1 MKTACAFS
9 IHSVLRTEAL
19 RRIGGYRVCFRYAQD
34 YDMLLRILEIGQIEV
49 LPQELLQYRV
59 HAGAISAHCTDA
71 QKIANVTALASAILR
86 AQGQE
91 DGIDEAAVI
100 DERSMLQ
107 LAERAGAWPLI
118 PAFAVFRS

>member
-1 MKTACAFS
+1 
-9 IHSVLRTEAL
+9 
-19 RRIGGYRVCFRYAQD
+19 
-34 YDMLLRILEIGQIEV
+34 MLLRILEIGQIEV

-107 LAERAGAWPLI
+107 LAERQGLGPLSGFCSI
-118 PAFAVFRS
+118 SLLMLQLTAKRAYRFC